1 MNPMETMKQTL
12 KSQTLAKKSLGVFTA
27 SRELAASKELKRPN
41 NLMNMMI
48 NAAPKNINVTD
59 QSEVKKELLNP
70 NESGIF
76 SLNDR

>member
-1 MNPMETMKQTL
+1 
-12 KSQTLAKKSLGVFTA
+12 
-27 SRELAASKELKRPN
+27 
-41 NLMNMMI
+41 MI

-59 QSEVKKELLNP
+59 LSEVKKELLNP